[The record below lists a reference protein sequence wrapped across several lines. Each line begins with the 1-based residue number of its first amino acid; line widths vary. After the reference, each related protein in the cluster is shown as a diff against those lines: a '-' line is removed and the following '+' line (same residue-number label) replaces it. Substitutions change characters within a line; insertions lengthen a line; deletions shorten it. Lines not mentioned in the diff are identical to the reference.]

1 MFGKRNWSQEK
12 INKYL
17 DSEKGSVHYGE
28 RGLKP
33 LSDDGRKIKQKERG

>member
-1 MFGKRNWSQEK
+1 MFGKRKWSQEKK

-28 RGLKP
+28 RGHKP
-33 LSDDGRKIKQKERG
+33 LSDDGRKIKQ